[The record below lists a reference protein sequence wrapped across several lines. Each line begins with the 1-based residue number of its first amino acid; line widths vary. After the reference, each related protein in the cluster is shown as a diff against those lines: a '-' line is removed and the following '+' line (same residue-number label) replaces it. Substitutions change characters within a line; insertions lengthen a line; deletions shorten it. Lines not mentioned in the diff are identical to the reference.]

1 MPGPA
6 TIDLAKIFRD
16 SDVPEVLDKL
26 DTERVGLKPLKTRIR
41 AIAALPIIAKARAS
55 IGLQAN
61 ARFSTASARRQKSP
75 LSITL
80 KNPWL
85 NRTSLHEVDPMA
97 FIVEQAGGAASAGR
111 ERILDMQREALHRR
125 VPVILG
131 SKNEVEWVVG
141 YHNELRLKEFKSPLF
156 NARKFSA
163 NNFY

>member
-26 DTERVGLKPLKTRIR
+26 DTKRVGLKPLKTRIR

-55 IGLQAN
+55 IGLQTN
-61 ARFSTASARRQKSP
+61 ARFRTASARRQKSP

-85 NRTSLHEVDPMA
+85 NRTSLHQVNPMA

-111 ERILDMQREALHRR
+111 ERILDMQRGALHQR
-125 VPVILG
+125 VPVNLG

>member
-1 MPGPA
+1 M
-6 TIDLAKIFRD
+6 
-16 SDVPEVLDKL
+16 LDKL

-41 AIAALPIIAKARAS
+41 AIATLPIIAKASAS
-55 IGLQAN
+55 IGLQAD

-85 NRTSLHEVDPMA
+85 NRTSPHEANPMA

-111 ERILDMQREALHRR
+111 ERILDMQREALHQR
-125 VPVILG
+125 VPVNLG

-156 NARKFSA
+156 NARMFSA

>member
-16 SDVPEVLDKL
+16 SDVAEVLDKL

-41 AIAALPIIAKARAS
+41 AIAALLIIAKARAS

-61 ARFSTASARRQKSP
+61 ARSSTASARRQKSP
-75 LSITL
+75 LSIAL

-85 NRTSLHEVDPMA
+85 NRTSLVEVNPIA
-97 FIVEQAGGAASAGR
+97 FIVEQAGGAASTGR
-111 ERILDMQREALHRR
+111 ERILDMQPEALHQR

-131 SKNEVEWVVG
+131 SKNEVKVVVG
-141 YHNELRLKEFKSPLF
+141 YHNELGLEEFKSPLF
-156 NARKFSA
+156 NVRNLFVQ
-163 NNFY
+163 